1 VSRPKRRR
9 KPARTDAELTF
20 WGPDEVMPNEPPL
33 IPVDADPTAL
43 VTSLGP
49 LPLPIHQG
57 LASAQLD
64 AVYRRAAQLAVA
76 VAAAG
81 QAESFHAPE
90 TDELDTPADDEP

>member
-1 VSRPKRRR
+1 MSRPKRRR
-9 KPARTDAELTF
+9 KSARPDAELSF
-20 WGPDEVMPNEPPL
+20 WGPDEVMPHDPPVV
-33 IPVDADPTAL
+33 PADADPTAL

-90 TDELDTPADDEP
+90 ADDAADDDA

>member
-9 KPARTDAELTF
+9 KPTRPDAELTF
-20 WGPDEVMPNEPPL
+20 WGPDEVIPVDPPV

-57 LASAQLD
+57 LAAAQLD
-64 AVYRRAAQLAVA
+64 AVYKRAAQLAIA

-81 QAESFHAPE
+81 LAESFHAPE
-90 TDELDTPADDEP
+90 PEADDEA

>member
-1 VSRPKRRR
+1 MSRPKRRR
-9 KPARTDAELTF
+9 KQARPDAELTF
-20 WGPDEVMPNEPPL
+20 WGPDEVLPPDPPV
-33 IPVDADPTAL
+33 IPEDSDPTAL

-57 LASAQLD
+57 LAAAQLE

-90 TDELDTPADDEP
+90 DDEEG

>member
-9 KPARTDAELTF
+9 KPARPDAELTF
-20 WGPDEVMPNEPPL
+20 WGPDEVMPVDPPV

-43 VTSLGP
+43 VSSLGP

-90 TDELDTPADDEP
+90 SDESADDES

>member
-9 KPARTDAELTF
+9 KPTKPDAELTF
-20 WGPDEVMPNEPPL
+20 WGPDEVMPVEPPV
-33 IPVDADPTAL
+33 IPADADPTAL

-64 AVYRRAAQLAVA
+64 AVYKRAAMLAVA

-90 TDELDTPADDEP
+90 SDEPAEDEQ

>member
-1 VSRPKRRR
+1 MSRPKRRR
-9 KPARTDAELTF
+9 KSARPDAELTF
-20 WGPDEVMPNEPPL
+20 WGPDEVMASDPPV
-33 IPVDADPTAL
+33 IPSDAEPTAL

-57 LASAQLD
+57 LATAQLE

-90 TDELDTPADDEP
+90 PDDAGDDDG